1 VQRGRYKTRNGTE
14 RNGTEA
20 EVIIGRVRKC
30 LYACALCV
38 WRHACT
44 ARAYSKMEDVIEVL
58 SDDEVIVVSDNES
71 GSVSAGSTPVSP
83 LKKKVKREG
92 DGHALGEYQRE
103 QW

>member
-1 VQRGRYKTRNGTE
+1 
-14 RNGTEA
+14 
-20 EVIIGRVRKC
+20 
-30 LYACALCV
+30 
-38 WRHACT
+38 
-44 ARAYSKMEDVIEVL
+44 MEDVIEVL

>member
-1 VQRGRYKTRNGTE
+1 MHRSRLQ
-14 RNGTEA
+14 
-20 EVIIGRVRKC
+20 
-30 LYACALCV
+30 
-38 WRHACT
+38 HA
-44 ARAYSKMEDVIEVL
+44 SKMEDVIEVL